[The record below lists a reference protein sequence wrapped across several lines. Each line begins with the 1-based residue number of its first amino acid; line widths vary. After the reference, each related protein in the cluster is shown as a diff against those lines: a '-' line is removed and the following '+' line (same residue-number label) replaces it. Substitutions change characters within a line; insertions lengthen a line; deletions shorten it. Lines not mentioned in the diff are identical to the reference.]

1 MMELATIHQTE
12 TALTREQVDLLKR
25 TVAKNATDDEFA
37 LFIQLCKARG
47 LDPFCRQIHFTKNG
61 TITGIDGF
69 RVIAERTGKYCPG
82 DTEYIEDANGNLI
95 AARVSV
101 RKRVGDDWFTVT
113 ETAYLSEYKANTPIW
128 QKMPRVMI
136 AKCAESRSLR
146 RAFPSELSG
155 LYTQEEMEQ
164 AEHPAQP
171 PRPVVVAEIPSP
183 EPPKPE
189 PTVIDLGDRIA
200 KSLSLFN
207 HIGIPQLAMETY
219 LNKAIQEW
227 DSDDLRR
234 LGMVWKQAEQGS
246 TSYTMKERLD
256 IIMDPDGALAAH
268 LAEAGN

>member
-1 MMELATIHQTE
+1 MELATIHTE

-25 TVAKNATDDEFA
+25 TVAKGATDDEFA
-37 LFIQLCKARG
+37 LFIQLCKTRG

-69 RVIAERTGKYCPG
+69 RVIAERTGKYLPG
-82 DTEYIEDANGNLI
+82 NTEYIEDASGNLL
-95 AARVSV
+95 AARVTV
-101 RKRVGDDWFTVT
+101 RKWHNDQWHDLT
-113 ETAYLSEYKANTPIW
+113 ETAYLSEYRAGTPIW
-128 QKMPRVMI
+128 QKMPRVMLS
-136 AKCAESRSLR
+136 KCAEARALR
-146 RAFPSELSG
+146 RAFPCELSG
-155 LYTQEEMEQ
+155 LYAAEEMDQ
-164 AEHPAQP
+164 ANHPEPAAT
-171 PRPVVVAEIPSP
+171 RPVVMPEPTKP
-183 EPPKPE
+183 EPP
-189 PTVIDLGDRIA
+189 TIDLGDRIA

-234 LGMVWKQAEQGS
+234 LGLVWKQAEAGS